1 MNTKTLRFI
10 CTRVILAG
18 FALWVISVV
27 VFVVMEL
34 PEGNFVRRLM
44 VVCDLSE
51 WCWDGENATVVDY
64 YRDYYGLNR
73 PLYTQYGL
81 WISRIVFKGDF
92 GFSFYPLSQVR
103 DLIPDRL
110 ILTLALLVSTS
121 VFVWAASV
129 PIGVY
134 LAMRRRSFEDRVF
147 TVVGAVAQSVP
158 QLLLALLLMYFLF
171 AFFGLG
177 IGGLFSGEYINAPWS
192 AAKVFDLLQH
202 LVWPSVVLGAA
213 GVARQAR
220 LLRDTLIDELD
231 RPYLAAARARGAPAW
246 RVIAKYPVRMAAA
259 RLIVGFRG
267 LLPGLVSGSVIV
279 SVVMSLPTLGPE
291 IVEAVPS
298 YKVYDYYIYYYDTY
312 LYGAIFLVLCALS
325 VVGALFCDLVLGAV
339 DPRVRL
345 RGSAAR

>member
-10 CTRVILAG
+10 RTQVLLAG

-34 PEGNFVRRLM
+34 PEEDGIDRYYR
-44 VVCDLSE
+44 E
-51 WCWDGENATVVDY
+51 WCRRYIDCPPNEYLEAA
-64 YRDYYGLNR
+64 RDYYGLDR
-73 PLYTQYGL
+73 PLYVQYGL
-81 WISRIVFKGDF
+81 WVSRIVLKGDF
-92 GFSFYPLSQVR
+92 GLSIPWHREIR

-134 LAMRRRSFEDRVF
+134 LAMRRRSFEDRAF
-147 TVVGAVAQSVP
+147 TVVGAVVQSVP
-158 QLLLALLLMYFLF
+158 QLLLALLLVYFLF

-192 AAKVFDLLQH
+192 AATVFDLLQH
-202 LVWPSVVLGAA
+202 LIWPSVVLGAA
-213 GVARQAR
+213 GVAKQSS

-246 RVIAKYPVRMAAA
+246 KVIAKYPARMAAA

-279 SVVMSLPTLGPE
+279 SVVLSLPTLGTLMAD
-291 IVEAVPS
+291 AVDN
-298 YKVYDYYIYYYDTY
+298 VDTY
-312 LYGAIFLVLCALS
+312 LYGAIFLVLCGIV

>member
-10 CTRVILAG
+10 CTRVLLAG

-51 WCWDGENATVVDY
+51 WCWDADNATVVDNATGFDY

-92 GFSFYPLSQVR
+92 GFSLYPLSQIGRIR

-121 VFVWAASV
+121 VFIWVASV

-147 TVVGAVAQSVP
+147 TVVGAVGQSVP

-171 AFFGLG
+171 AFFGLSVD
-177 IGGLFSGEYINAPWS
+177 GLFSEEYVNAPWTF
-192 AAKVFDLLQH
+192 ANVVDMLQYFI
-202 LVWPSVVLGAA
+202 WPSVVLGVA
-213 GVARQAR
+213 GVARQGG
-220 LLRDTLIDELD
+220 LLRDTLCGELAK
-231 RPYLAAARARGAPAW
+231 PYVLAARSRGVGRW
-246 RVIAKYPVRMAAA
+246 KLFAKYPARMVFTQ
-259 RLIVGFRG
+259 LIIGFRE

-279 SVVMSLPTLGPE
+279 SVVMNLPTLGTLMAD
-291 IVEAVPS
+291 AVLTL
-298 YKVYDYYIYYYDTY
+298 DTY
-312 LYGAIFLVLCALS
+312 LYGAIFLVLCAIA
-325 VVGALFCDLVLGAV
+325 VVGALVCDLVLGAV
-339 DPRVRL
+339 NPRVRL
-345 RGSAAR
+345 RGSAAQ

>member
-34 PEGNFVRRLM
+34 PEED
-44 VVCDLSE
+44 VVSRARNTLCVGIDCPDLYDSL
-51 WCWDGENATVVDY
+51 DALY
-64 YRDYYGLNR
+64 DYYGFDR
-73 PLYTQYGL
+73 PLYVRYGL
-81 WISRIVFKGDF
+81 WISRGVFKGEF
-92 GFSFYPLSQVR
+92 GRSLPWDSSIE
-103 DLIPDRL
+103 DLITYWL
-110 ILTLALLVSTS
+110 IPTTSLLISTS
-121 VFVWAASV
+121 VLIWVASV
-129 PIGVY
+129 PVGVY

-147 TVVGAVAQSVP
+147 MVVGAVGQSVP

-171 AFFGLG
+171 AFFGLSVVG
-177 IGGLFSGEYINAPWS
+177 PGLLSGPYIDEPWTS
-192 AAKVFDLLQH
+192 ANVVDMLQY
-202 LVWPSVVLGAA
+202 LIWPSVVLGVA
-213 GVARQAR
+213 GVAKQAR

-246 RVIAKYPVRMAAA
+246 KVIAKYPARMAAA

-279 SVVMSLPTLGPE
+279 SVVMSLPTLGTLMAD
-291 IVEAVPS
+291 AVLIHS
-298 YKVYDYYIYYYDTY
+298 TY
-312 LYGAIFLVLCALS
+312 LYGAIFLVLCAIA
-325 VVGALFCDLVLGAV
+325 VVGALVCDLVLGAV